1 MPILNDWT
9 LSIDV
14 DAVLRGQGADPATI
28 RSRSPSLVLA
38 AQRALDDAESLLS
51 PRVLYQRFL
60 VEALRHE
67 QVRLRGGQWLQGPL
81 LAQHLGGAS
90 EVVLVLCT
98 IGEALETYASEISND
113 DTIYGLAL
121 DGVGTAGVE
130 ALVNAAC
137 AFFEEQA
144 QVAGLQTSI
153 PLSPGLSGWTVEQGQ
168 PQIFKILDPS
178 LVDVRLSS
186 GMLMIPRK
194 SLTFVLGIGTQ
205 MVESTSSCDYC
216 SMKETCRYQDHY
228 A

>member
-1 MPILNDWT
+1 MPILDDWT

-14 DAVLRGQGADPATI
+14 DAAVPGQGADPVAI
-28 RSRSPSLVLA
+28 RSRSPRLVQA
-38 AQRALDDAESLLS
+38 AQRALDEADSLLS
-51 PRVLYQRFL
+51 PRVLYQRL
-60 VEALRHE
+60 PVEELRHE
-67 QVRLRGGQWLQGPL
+67 LVRLQGGQWLRGSL
-81 LAQHLGGAS
+81 IAQHLGGAS
-90 EVVLVLCT
+90 EVVLALCT

-130 ALVNAAC
+130 VLVNAAC

-153 PLSPGLSGWTVEQGQ
+153 PLSPGLLGWPVEQGQ

-194 SLTFVLGIGTQ
+194 SLTFVLGIGIR

-228 A
+228 V